1 VRVEDLLRP
10 ERFRAAVGRNVQSVS
25 ATLIELGAAPVDV
38 DGIVREY
45 LAIGAQLRPFI
56 RDASL
61 LVHEQILKGRNV
73 LLEGAQ
79 GVLLDLDHGTYPF
92 VSSSSTTAGGACAG
106 LGIAPRHIDAVIGIT
121 KAYATRVGNGP
132 FPTEQ
137 DNDIGARLREVGG
150 EFGAVTGRP
159 RRCGWVDVPALR
171 YAARVSGL
179 DSLALTKLDVLD
191 GLDAVKACVG
201 YKLGGR
207 TLDEMPLDLDD
218 LAAAEPVYETFPGW
232 PVRPAGAPPITSD
245 KQLPEAARRYVERLS
260 ELVGLP
266 IALLSYGPGRA
277 ETFVKQD
284 PFALPQ
290 TR

>member
-1 VRVEDLLRP
+1 EYAALGVE
-10 ERFRAAVGRNVQSVS
+10 
-25 ATLIELGAAPVDV
+25 
-38 DGIVREY
+38 
-45 LAIGAQLRPFI
+45 LRPFI
-56 RDASL
+56 GDASRF
-61 LVHEQILKGRNV
+61 VYEKIQQKRNV

-137 DNDIGARLREVGG
+137 DNDIGVRLREVGG

-191 GLDAVKACVG
+191 GL
-201 YKLGGR
+201 
-207 TLDEMPLDLDD
+207 E
-218 LAAAEPVYETFPGW
+218 
-232 PVRPAGAPPITSD
+232 S
-245 KQLPEAARRYVERLS
+245 
-260 ELVGLP
+260 
-266 IALLSYGPGRA
+266 
-277 ETFVKQD
+277 
-284 PFALPQ
+284 
-290 TR
+290 